1 MEEPSTEM
9 IKILLMDDEDMI
21 RDVAG
26 QMFDIFG
33 FEVDLV
39 DEGQKAVDLYRV
51 AFEKN
56 SPYDLV
62 ILDISVPDGW
72 GAREAIKELIS
83 IDKNVK
89 AVISSGYQDDPMV
102 LHHERYNFCGVIQ
115 KPYDI
120 EEVEKAIRSLLST

>member
-1 MEEPSTEM
+1 MEEPTSEE
-9 IKILLMDDEDMI
+9 IRILFMDDEDMI

-26 QMFDIFG
+26 QMFEIFG
-33 FEVDLV
+33 FHFDLV
-39 DEGQKAVDLYRV
+39 EEGQKAVDLYRR
-51 AFEKN
+51 AMETN
-56 SPYDLV
+56 NPYDLV
-62 ILDISVPDGW
+62 ILDISVPYGW

-120 EEVEKAIRSLLST
+120 EEVEKAIRSLLSA